1 MYDLGEQFKFDLNKS
16 TANLECVFKGN
27 KYRITVLT
35 ERLVRLEYNE
45 NGMFED
51 YPTELIWYRN
61 LPKPQFTVSETDT
74 TLKIITK
81 YFELFYKKEKKFNSG
96 KLNTTA
102 NLKINLLNT
111 NKVWYYNHPEYP
123 RP

>member
-1 MYDLGEQFKFDLNKS
+1 MYEWSEQFKFDLNKS
-16 TANLECVFKGN
+16 TANKECVFVGN
-27 KYRITVLT
+27 KYRITILT

-61 LPKPQFTVSETDT
+61 LPKPEFTVSETST

-81 YFELFYKKEKKFNSG
+81 YFELFYKKEKKFNGG
-96 KLNTTA
+96 KINPTS

-111 NKVWYYNHPEYP
+111 NKVWYYNHPNL
-123 RP
+123 